1 MFGFTGVAKWVAI
14 AVIVTM
20 AGSAVIWVVSSI
32 QNSERA
38 KIEAERAQSA
48 ADAER
53 ERIKDD
59 AIVRNL
65 SDYELCTRHLNRG
78 GVRIDDACGAL
89 LGVPPE
95 QP

>member
-1 MFGFTGVAKWVAI
+1 MLGFTGVAKWAAI
-14 AVIVTM
+14 AIIVTM

-59 AIVRNL
+59 AALRNL
-65 SDYELCTRHLNRG
+65 SDYELCTRHLR
-78 GVRIDDACGAL
+78 GVRDISACEQL
-89 LGVPPE
+89 RGVPPE